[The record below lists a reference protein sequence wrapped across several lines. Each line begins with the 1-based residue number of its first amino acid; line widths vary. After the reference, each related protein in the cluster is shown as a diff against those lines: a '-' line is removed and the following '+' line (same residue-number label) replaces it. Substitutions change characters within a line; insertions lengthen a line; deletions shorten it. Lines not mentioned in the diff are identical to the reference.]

1 MAEAVETMEGWFSLH
16 DLRSIDWPKWKRT
29 SNKVRQEAIEE
40 FIELIAKWE
49 EVETQKK
56 GSHVLCKA
64 LGHKADLMFMFLRP
78 TVEQL
83 SDIETKI
90 EKSKLGDF
98 LIRKHSYLSVVELGK
113 HRAPKDVDLRTS
125 PRIRERLYP
134 ILPKW
139 DYMSFYPM
147 NRKREAH
154 ANWFTLEQSER
165 SKLLYEHSLTGRKYM
180 EKVRQVT
187 TGSIG
192 LDLWEWA
199 ITLFS
204 NDALQLKKIVY
215 EIRFDEASSRFGE
228 FGDFYIGIRMT
239 EEGLKEYLAVSK

>member
-1 MAEAVETMEGWFSLH
+1 MTEAVETMEGWYCLH
-16 DLRSIDWPKWKRT
+16 DLRSIDWKKWKKAT
-29 SNKVRQEAIEE
+29 EAERE
-40 FIELIAKWE
+40 SALQSFKKLIAEWE
-49 EVETQKK
+49 LVDENRE
-56 GSHVLCKA
+56 GSHA
-64 LGHKADLMFMFLRP
+64 LYQAVGHKADLMFMFLRP

-90 EKSKLGDF
+90 EKSKFGDF
-98 LIRKHSYLSVVELGK
+98 LLRKHSYLSVVELGK
-113 HRAPKDVDLRTS
+113 HRAPKGVDLKAS

-147 NRKREAH
+147 NRKRETDT
-154 ANWFTLEQSER
+154 NWFTLEQNER

-180 EKVRQVT
+180 ENVRQVT

-215 EIRFDEASSRFGE
+215 EMRFDEASSRFGE
-228 FGDFYIGIRMT
+228 FGDFYIGIRIN
-239 EEGLKEYLAVSK
+239 EEGLREYLTVGE